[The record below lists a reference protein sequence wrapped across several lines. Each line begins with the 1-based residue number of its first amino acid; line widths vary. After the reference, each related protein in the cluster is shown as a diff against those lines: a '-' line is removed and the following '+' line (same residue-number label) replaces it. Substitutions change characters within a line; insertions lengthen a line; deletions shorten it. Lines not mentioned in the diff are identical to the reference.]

1 MIEWVA
7 LHKSKAEAEIKQR
20 TEKAEADIK
29 QRTEKAEADIKKNIT
44 SHVAVLKKWEDEKA
58 LIAATQKFD
67 ARIKI
72 NGTYT

>member
-7 LHKSKAEAEIKQR
+7 LHKSKAEAEIKKR
-20 TEKAEADIK
+20 TEN
-29 QRTEKAEADIKKNIT
+29 AEADIKKNIT